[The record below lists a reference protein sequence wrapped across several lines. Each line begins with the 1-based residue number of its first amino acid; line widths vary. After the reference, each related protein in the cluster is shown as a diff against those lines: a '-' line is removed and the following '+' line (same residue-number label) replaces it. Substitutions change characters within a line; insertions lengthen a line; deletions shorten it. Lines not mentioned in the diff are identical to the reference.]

1 MNDFKAFLSGERRQ
15 WLMGFAILWVI
26 AFHFCMYGNLLHVEA
41 LNFLFGKG
49 YLGVDIFIFL
59 SCYGLCHSYEK
70 RILKDFYVQRLRRLF
85 PMYLV
90 FVVVLVTAF
99 AALMP
104 YTPVVTGL
112 LQLTGLANFFGIEVE
127 WYIPSL
133 ILIYA
138 LFPLIFTGI
147 EYLYKKNI
155 WWILSLVLVLVAASP
170 ILSKGIFYLFVIRF
184 PLVVIAAAS
193 FFAVRDNAMDKIIQL
208 FVFSA
213 LVGFCFSGREMLNG
227 SQTGM
232 LLLPLIFLGLS
243 QLRLSLPLTRAISFL
258 GRHTL
263 EIYLAQNLALNQFYA
278 ASSLHFPIKTAI
290 AFFVIIAISCL
301 LWSIQW
307 LFYIPSWWTKE

>member
-1 MNDFKAFLSGERRQ
+1 MNDFKAFLGGERRQ

-26 AFHFCMYGNLLHVEA
+26 AFHFCMYGNLLHVEV

-70 RILKDFYVQRLRRLF
+70 RSLKDFYVQRLRRLF

-99 AALMP
+99 ASLMP

-147 EYLYKKNI
+147 EYLYKKSI
-155 WWILSLVLVLVAASP
+155 WWVISLVLVLVAASP

-184 PLVVIAAAS
+184 PLVVIAAAA
-193 FFAVRDNAMDKIIQL
+193 FFAIRDNAKDKLILL

-232 LLLPLIFLGLS
+232 LLMPLILLGLS

-278 ASSLHFPIKTAI
+278 NNDMNFILKTGVAVGI
-290 AFFVIIAISCL
+290 IIAGSVV
-301 LWSIQW
+301 LWGVQDGWHRIV
-307 LFYIPSWWTKE
+307 KRV